1 MPRPRLQPVRSLGAD
16 AALIEDIVTGSRVLA
31 DFGVLDGFGHVS
43 ARHPANPNRFLM
55 SRSLA
60 PALVT
65 ADDIMEFDLDGNAV
79 DARGRSLFLERFI
92 HSEIYRARPD
102 VMSVVHTHS
111 PGVIPYTIS
120 QVPLRAVF
128 HNAAF
133 LAAGAPVWDIRKDF
147 GETDM
152 LVRDAAI
159 GKALALTLG
168 DKSVVLMRG
177 HGDVTVGPS
186 VKLAVF
192 RAYYTDVNA
201 RLQSQAIALG
211 GEPSYLTPGEGAKA
225 DAVNLAIID
234 RIWNLW
240 KMRVSTIACKV
251 AQPKFA
257 QVDMPL
263 QNRVTPTGDIIAT
276 PHRGLF
282 TGNRGII
289 HDPATK
295 TLLKKRWSSPAWI
308 TCVCEFRGWR
318 RKVMGG
324 RSWTELFFLD
334 EATAFAAG
342 HRPCFFCRRD
352 DANRFRAAW
361 EKGNGVDGHSRAR
374 DGRRAASVSGWSAAR
389 SGCIRC
395 RCRWRNCLMARWCSR
410 ARRVF

>member
-1 MPRPRLQPVRSLGAD
+1 MGWSAFLRAGLRLCALAVLAGASAQAQISSIPGVD
-16 AALIEDIVTGSRVLA
+16 AALLDDIVTGSRVLA

-43 ARHPANPNRFLM
+43 ARHPTNPNHFLM

-133 LAAGAPVWDIRKDF
+133 LAAGAPLWDIRKDF

-152 LVRDAAI
+152 LVRNATI
-159 GKALALTLG
+159 GKDLALTLG
-168 DKSVVLMRG
+168 DRAVVLMRG

-211 GEPSYLTPGEGAKA
+211 GEPNYLTPSEGAKA
-225 DAVNLAIID
+225 DAVNLAIVD

-240 KMRVSTIACKV
+240 KMRVMT
-251 AQPKFA
+251 
-257 QVDMPL
+257 
-263 QNRVTPTGDIIAT
+263 TPA
-276 PHRGLF
+276 
-282 TGNRGII
+282 
-289 HDPATK
+289 K
-295 TLLKKRWSSPAWI
+295 
-308 TCVCEFRGWR
+308 
-318 RKVMGG
+318 
-324 RSWTELFFLD
+324 
-334 EATAFAAG
+334 
-342 HRPCFFCRRD
+342 
-352 DANRFRAAW
+352 
-361 EKGNGVDGHSRAR
+361 
-374 DGRRAASVSGWSAAR
+374 
-389 SGCIRC
+389 
-395 RCRWRNCLMARWCSR
+395 
-410 ARRVF
+410 